1 MQNIIPP
8 SWTFQDV
15 ADLIAQLRREADRAA
30 RLGHNVAHFERN
42 IDGLIKAASA
52 RWGKSPA

>member
-15 ADLIAQLRREADRAA
+15 ANLVAQLRAEADRAA
-30 RLGHNVAHFERN
+30 RLGHDVAHYERN
-42 IDGLIKAASA
+42 IVGLIDAAHK

>member
-15 ADLIAQLRREADRAA
+15 ADLIAQLRREADRSE
-30 RLGHNVAHFERN
+30 RSGHNVAHYERN
-42 IDGLIKAASA
+42 IKGLIQAAEK

>member
-1 MQNIIPP
+1 MENIIPP

-15 ADLIAQLRREADRAA
+15 AALVARLRAEADRAA
-30 RLGHNVAHFERN
+30 RLGHDVAHFERN
-42 IDGLIKAASA
+42 INGLIQAAVK